1 MKFNVIATARFKR
14 RIKRLAKKY
23 ASLEQEYF
31 NLVDNLENQPKQG
44 VSIGR
49 NCFKI
54 RLSIKSKSKGKSGGA
69 RVITYIAVIE
79 ETVYLLAIYD
89 KSDMANISEKELNKL
104 LKELK

>member
-14 RIKRLAKKY
+14 RIKKLAKKY

-31 NLVDNLENQPKQG
+31 SLVESLENQPKQG

-54 RLSIKSKSKGKSGGA
+54 RLSIKSKGKSGGV
-69 RVITYIAVIE
+69 RVITYVAIIE
-79 ETVYLLAIYD
+79 ETVYLLAI
-89 KSDMANISEKELNKL
+89 
-104 LKELK
+104 